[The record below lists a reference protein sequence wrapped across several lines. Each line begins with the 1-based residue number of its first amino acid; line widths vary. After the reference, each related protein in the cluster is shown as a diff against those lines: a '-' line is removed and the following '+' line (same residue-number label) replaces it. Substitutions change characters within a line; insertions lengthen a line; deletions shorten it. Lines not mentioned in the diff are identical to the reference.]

1 MSEQHDEDE
10 KLTRQAL
17 LDKSKELERLAETI
31 YRAAEGRR
39 PLPGSLGE
47 ALKQIGDLAAESEEA
62 IAAHLDDANVGAALT
77 AVATALS
84 ALRSALDSLV
94 VFHALE
100 GQAYET
106 RTVAND

>member
-1 MSEQHDEDE
+1 MSEQHDDDE
-10 KLTRQAL
+10 KQTKQAL

-39 PLPGSLGE
+39 PLPNSLGE

-62 IAAHLDDANVGAALT
+62 ITAHLDDAKVGDALE

-94 VFHALE
+94 VYYVLE
-100 GQAYET
+100 GQSYET